1 MLNNLLS
8 GEFLALGGAALAS
21 LFAGIGS
28 AKGVGIAGEAAAGVV
43 SEDPNKFG
51 QVLLLQALPG
61 TQGIYGLLIAFIVMV
76 KVGLLGGD
84 GMMELTVVQGA
95 EIFAACLP
103 IAFVGLISGISQGK
117 AAAAGRYAG
126 REKTQRAGKGYAVCS
141 DGRNIRRSGSVG
153 FLPDAQ
159 QHPAVINK
167 TEKEE

>member
-28 AKGVGIAGEAAAGVV
+28 AKGVGIAGEAAAGV

-117 AAAAGRYAG
+117 AAAAGVMLV
-126 REKTQRAGKGYAVCS
+126 GKRPSELAKGMLFAAMVETYAVLALLVS
-141 DGRNIRRSGSVG
+141 
-153 FLPDAQ
+153 FLMLNSIQ
-159 QHPAVINK
+159 L
-167 TEKEE
+167 